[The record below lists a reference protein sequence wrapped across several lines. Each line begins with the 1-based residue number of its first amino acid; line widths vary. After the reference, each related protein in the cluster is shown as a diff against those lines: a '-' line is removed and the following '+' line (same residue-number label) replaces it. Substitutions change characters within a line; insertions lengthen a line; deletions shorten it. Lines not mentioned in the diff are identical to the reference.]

1 MAVARL
7 QPLVL
12 KPRQSR
18 SSPQERWVAAL
29 LAVALFSTLV
39 WVVYTLLGNPFVDWD
54 WDSFAKGFRAFLKQ
68 LPVEKQLEGVLLVV
82 AIGAQLW
89 FMRRIS
95 KYERLNLDQTGIRYT
110 SPLPDPLRRLKPDWS
125 LQWSQVR
132 GIRIVVP
139 KAMFHPNLVM
149 LEIDAGPVKRRL
161 QALHWSGDAEG
172 KTAEAETWRE
182 RFFLGFRPARERDG
196 TLRKVEQSPL
206 VRYAKEAG
214 VKVTSGDKPGIGHG
228 FALEK
233 HRHALVAT
241 VLVLSLLCYA
251 VVDFAMNEEVY
262 AVDPLLVLFGVAGAI
277 AVLASMLWL
286 VSAGVPRAEALACR
300 CCLAQ
305 RPERRCT
312 PGCCASTKRPMTR
325 AFAPM
330 TIA

>member
-139 KAMFHPNLVM
+139 KAMFHPNLM
-149 LEIDAGPVKRRL
+149 TLEFDAGPVKRRL
-161 QALHWSGDAEG
+161 QALHWSDDDEG
-172 KTAEAETWRE
+172 KAAGAETWRE

-206 VRYAKEAG
+206 VRYVREAG
-214 VKVTSGDKPGIGHG
+214 VKVTTGDAPGIG
-228 FALEK
+228 
-233 HRHALVAT
+233 
-241 VLVLSLLCYA
+241 
-251 VVDFAMNEEVY
+251 
-262 AVDPLLVLFGVAGAI
+262 
-277 AVLASMLWL
+277 
-286 VSAGVPRAEALACR
+286 
-300 CCLAQ
+300 
-305 RPERRCT
+305 
-312 PGCCASTKRPMTR
+312 
-325 AFAPM
+325 
-330 TIA
+330 

>member
-1 MAVARL
+1 MAQARL
-7 QPLVL
+7 QPLGL
-12 KPRQSR
+12 KPRQAL

-29 LAVALFSTLV
+29 FAVAIFSALI
-39 WVVYTLLGNPFVDWD
+39 WAVYTLLGNPFADWD

-68 LPVEKQLEGVLLVV
+68 LPMEKQLEGVLLVL

-89 FMRRIS
+89 FMRRTS

-139 KAMFHPNLVM
+139 KAMFHPNLVT
-149 LEIDAGPVKRRL
+149 LEFDAGPVKQKL

-172 KTAEAETWRE
+172 KTAEAETGRE

-214 VKVTSGDKPGIGHG
+214 VKATTGDAPGIGFG
-228 FALEK
+228 FPLEK
-233 HRHALVAT
+233 PPHALAAP
-241 VLVLSLLCYA
+241 LLPLSLLSYPA
-251 VVDFAMNEEVY
+251 SPSPLPVDTY
-262 AVDPLLVLFGVAGAI
+262 
-277 AVLASMLWL
+277 
-286 VSAGVPRAEALACR
+286 
-300 CCLAQ
+300 
-305 RPERRCT
+305 
-312 PGCCASTKRPMTR
+312 
-325 AFAPM
+325 
-330 TIA
+330 